1 DEAQDTSKIQHN
13 IIALLAGRYE
23 NLFMVGDEDQ
33 SIYGFRA
40 AYPEALLSFEKNHP
54 DAQILLM
61 EENFRSNANIVTA
74 ADRFIQ
80 KNEFRHKK
88 NMRPTRKP
96 GTQIKEIEI
105 KNRKAQYSYLA
116 KMAADCD
123 AQTAVLYR
131 DNESILP
138 VVDLLERQG
147 IPYRMKNADL
157 TFFSHRVVM
166 DISDIIRFALTPW
179 STELFLKIYY
189 KIGMYLNKNA
199 AMEAC
204 RCSMESDCDVLDAA
218 LTYVEL
224 PAGTQKSVKAMQT
237 HLSNLINERAD
248 KALYRIV
255 NFMGYGDYLERMH
268 VKDTK
273 IPILEAIAA
282 NEPHVERLLLRL
294 EELAAT
300 IREKEYVRDC
310 NLIFSTIHSSKGL
323 EYDTVYLLD
332 AMDGVF
338 PETVIKD
345 RKRASQDDLKLYE
358 EERRLFYVGVTRA
371 KNQLVLFKKEMGTT
385 FIDELMGR
393 ESLKPAYPV
402 KTTTPISKQVQTGYG
417 EASGRKSKKR
427 IVTESEYLDKLEEI
441 QTTGYVKHKTYGEGR
456 VESIAGDILLVEFPQ
471 KTVKCKLKFMLEQGL
486 IE

>member
-1 DEAQDTSKIQHN
+1 
-13 IIALLAGRYE
+13 
-23 NLFMVGDEDQ
+23 
-33 SIYGFRA
+33 
-40 AYPEALLSFEKNHP
+40 
-54 DAQILLM
+54 
-61 EENFRSNANIVTA
+61 
-74 ADRFIQ
+74 
-80 KNEFRHKK
+80 
-88 NMRPTRKP
+88 
-96 GTQIKEIEI
+96 
-105 KNRKAQYSYLA
+105 
-116 KMAADCD
+116 
-123 AQTAVLYR
+123 
-131 DNESILP
+131 
-138 VVDLLERQG
+138 
-147 IPYRMKNADL
+147 
-157 TFFSHRVVM
+157 M

-179 STELFLKIYY
+179 RTELFLKIYY

-402 KTTTPISKQVQTGYG
+402 KTTTPIPKQVQTGYG